1 MPNKRI
7 SEEGEVYYIW
17 ESQRLKRNRNVI
29 SVTTGA
35 TGSGKS
41 LFDLRRAE
49 ISYRKRFNEDYPI
62 DNVCFS
68 VRELMRRIQSGE
80 LRKGEI
86 IILEEAGVNV
96 GSADWQNSV
105 VKMFNY
111 LLQSFRSM
119 NICIY
124 LNLPMFSMLSKQ
136 ARQLSHIHTT
146 TMFIDYI
153 TKECVVKIKALQW
166 NQSTGK
172 CYAKL
177 LKYQKGKGIAKI
189 KSMRFKLPSDE
200 LRELYEKKKQ
210 KFLDNMTE
218 KFSTELDKD
227 EVAPNNKIYNAKVR
241 RQLVGDNLEMDCK
254 ILADI
259 LKVEVNTVQKI
270 KKEIK
275 DELKSTNN
283 EIFSKEY
290 RKNGGKRP
298 IPTPLT

>member
-1 MPNKRI
+1 MPNKRL
-7 SEEGEVYYIW
+7 SGEGEVYYIW
-17 ESQRLKRNRNVI
+17 ESQRLKRNRNII
-29 SVTTGA
+29 SVTTGS

-49 ISYRKRFNEDYPI
+49 ISYRKRFNEDFPI
-62 DNVCFS
+62 ANVCFS

-119 NICIY
+119 NICVY

-136 ARQLSHIHTT
+136 ARELSHCHIT
-146 TMFIDYI
+146 TMYIDYI
-153 TKECVVKIKALQW
+153 TNEVVVKAKALQW
-166 NQSTGK
+166 NQATGK

-177 LKYQKGKGIAKI
+177 FKFKKCKRTAKI
-189 KSMRFKLPSDE
+189 KTLRYKLPSDE

-227 EVAPNNKIYNAKVR
+227 EVAPTNTRYVAKVR
-241 RQLVGDNLEMDCK
+241 REGVASNMDEDNK
-254 ILADI
+254 ILARI
-259 LKVEVNTVQKI
+259 YHCEVDTIQKI
-270 KKEIK
+270 KKTIRKELESEKNK
-275 DELKSTNN
+275 D
-283 EIFSKEY
+283 FSKE
-290 RKNGGKRP
+290 N
-298 IPTPLT
+298 